1 MSPPIAPFP
10 LACDVPGIM
19 LPLVF
24 ELTSTA
30 FGPGAAIPAK
40 FTCTGDDLSPPL
52 AWGSPPAA
60 AASLAL
66 VLDDP
71 DAPGRVWT
79 HWLVWN
85 LPATARGLLEGT
97 QPTAAGMVQGINDF
111 GKIGY
116 GGPCPPPG
124 HGAHRYFARLY
135 ALDCIVPLATG
146 ASRVEFEAQIKG
158 HVIVSTELMGKFWR

>member
-1 MSPPIAPFP
+1 
-10 LACDVPGIM
+10 M
-19 LPLVF
+19 LPMLF

-30 FGPGAAIPAK
+30 YRPGAAIPAK
-40 FTCTGDDLSPPL
+40 FTCTGNDLSPPL
-52 AWGSPPAA
+52 AWGAPPAA

-66 VLDDP
+66 ILDDP

-85 LPATARGLLEGT
+85 LPTTARGLQEGT
-97 QPTAAGMVQGINDF
+97 LPTTTGMVQGLNDF

-124 HGAHRYFARLY
+124 HGVHRYFARLY
-135 ALDCIVPLATG
+135 ALDCMLPIAAG
-146 ASRVEFEAQIKG
+146 ASRVELEAQLKG
-158 HVIVSTELMGKFWR
+158 HMLASTELMGKFWR